1 MATSKPALSGNVPA
15 KAPRIIGE
23 NDKQRFDQA
32 IHRRV
37 CERAYLLYEASGRGH
52 GNHHAHWLQAQ
63 REVLQRGL
71 EVRESGSWLSINA
84 SLPDVASDDIE
95 VYLEPDRVIV
105 RAEKSQTV
113 QNAESHTQGLT
124 QPEIF
129 LVEDLHSE
137 VDPTTASAAFKDQ
150 RLTLMVKKRYPITTA
165 LLNESTTQR

>member
-1 MATSKPALSGNVPA
+1 MATSKPAFSDNVPA
-15 KAPRIIGE
+15 KAPRIISE

-32 IHRRV
+32 INRRV
-37 CERAYLLYEASGRGH
+37 SERAYLLYEGSGRQH

-63 REVLQRGL
+63 SEVLQRGL

-84 SLPDVASDDIE
+84 SLPDVAGDGIE

-105 RAEKSQTV
+105 RAEKSETI
-113 QNAESHTQGLT
+113 QNAGSHTQGLT

-129 LVEDLHSE
+129 LVEDLHTE

-150 RLTLMVKKRYPITTA
+150 KLTVMVKKRYPVTTA
-165 LLNESTTQR
+165 LPKESTTRS